1 MLKNVFMSNYVKT
14 KLFGEIIRFKL
25 HSTIPLVIALLA
37 IHSST
42 FAQTER
48 TIYDVQTLKL
58 DESTVD
64 NVISFKKIVPHLNGI
79 ANLRDYVLKHQEEF
93 PMEQKAI
100 ETSRDKKHE
109 AHKRWERYM
118 RKLPV
123 FVLMA
128 NDINDYI
135 SVETTISKNI
145 SVCRK
150 FTDELFVRIK
160 NKNNFRI
167 NAEIEF
173 EQNKLINFPK
183 NKKSV
188 VLLSDKKKGAFF
200 NYVNNGKST
209 FSLPPNS
216 EIFVKIP
223 IVYNCNGKN
232 NNTIEN
238 STIEVNHKINLGG
251 YVYNKFKKEL
261 YRVTSKYIKTSTINI
276 TSNK

>member
-1 MLKNVFMSNYVKT
+1 MSNYVKT

-135 SVETTISKNI
+135 SVETTISKSI
-145 SVCRK
+145 TVC
-150 FTDELFVRIK
+150 
-160 NKNNFRI
+160 
-167 NAEIEF
+167 
-173 EQNKLINFPK
+173 
-183 NKKSV
+183 
-188 VLLSDKKKGAFF
+188 
-200 NYVNNGKST
+200 
-209 FSLPPNS
+209 
-216 EIFVKIP
+216 
-223 IVYNCNGKN
+223 
-232 NNTIEN
+232 
-238 STIEVNHKINLGG
+238 
-251 YVYNKFKKEL
+251 
-261 YRVTSKYIKTSTINI
+261 
-276 TSNK
+276 